1 MAKIREADFW
11 QVMEET
17 GGRFS
22 MAIDIF
28 KERFG
33 VTITRQALHHRANK
47 KPDKLREIEE
57 RKLDIAEDTIFDLM
71 QNGENENARLKAA
84 ETYIKY
90 KGHIRGYTESK
101 NINMDV
107 TSKGESLNIPV
118 TVIIRNPHEDDSSNS
133 E

>member
-47 KPDKLREIEE
+47 KPDKLRDIEE